1 MLESRVMAE
10 VEYIKKMIKVIEKYK
25 KDQDKIQK
33 EINKTFDKA
42 QKRINKF
49 KKLFNS
55 ATFF

>member
-1 MLESRVMAE
+1 MAE